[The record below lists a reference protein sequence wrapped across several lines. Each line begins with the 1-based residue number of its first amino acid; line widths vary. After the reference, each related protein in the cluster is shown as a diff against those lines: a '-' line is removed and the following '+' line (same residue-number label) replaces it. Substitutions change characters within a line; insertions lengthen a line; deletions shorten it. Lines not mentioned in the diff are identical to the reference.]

1 MLCFKE
7 NICPLLVFGQWET
20 NIILKNKDRLRRQD
34 KKIKQHFEKIV
45 ENDKKN
51 PSNDEIYYSVRTD
64 DLELITMDLGETAY
78 DLKRFNPRLRW
89 EFIKKL
95 KKEKAETFYFGG

>member
-34 KKIKQHFEKIV
+34 KDLKQHFEKNL
-45 ENDKKN
+45 ENDKKTQVMTKYIIVCALVIRN
-51 PSNDEIYYSVRTD
+51 
-64 DLELITMDLGETAY
+64 
-78 DLKRFNPRLRW
+78 
-89 EFIKKL
+89 
-95 KKEKAETFYFGG
+95 

>member
-34 KKIKQHFEKIV
+34 KDLKQHFEKTRQ
-45 ENDKKN
+45 KN
-51 PSNDEIYYSVRTD
+51 QSNDEIYYSVRSGD
-64 DLELITMDLGETAY
+64 SKLITMNLGETAY
-78 DLKRFNPRLRW
+78 DLKRFNLRLR
-89 EFIKKL
+89 
-95 KKEKAETFYFGG
+95 

>member
-34 KKIKQHFEKIV
+34 KDLKQHFEKNH

-51 PSNDEIYYSVRTD
+51 ASNDEIYYSVRTY
-64 DLELITMDLGETAY
+64 DLELITMDLDETAY
-78 DLKRFNPRLRW
+78 DSKRLYPRLR
-89 EFIKKL
+89 
-95 KKEKAETFYFGG
+95 

>member
-20 NIILKNKDRLRRQD
+20 NIILKNNDRLRRQHKD
-34 KKIKQHFEKIV
+34 LKQHFEETI

-51 PSNDEIYYSVRTD
+51 QSNDEIYYSVRSGD
-64 DLELITMDLGETAY
+64 SKLITMDLDETAY
-78 DLKRFNPRLRW
+78 DSKRLYPRLRW
-89 EFIKKL
+89 EFIKKV